1 MRYAVCGIRGCLPAF
16 MNALE
21 EIGYK
26 DGDEL
31 YLLGDIAGDCAT
43 VFELFRKLRGMNGIH
58 PVMGLEDVHFQNWL
72 LARRYPEA
80 VPSKAVK
87 GYPVWEDVVDNI
99 SEYEIDGL
107 ISWIDSW
114 PCAVELD
121 DAFLLYSI
129 SSNILSNEELSS
141 LSKKHRTGSVERF
154 RNCLIP
160 MEFRDE
166 MISKLTTP
174 TSRLMFTPNKK
185 IFVGNCLNLIESAA
199 AESLI
204 VKSRSLNGVSVIDM
218 DNPKHAVTG
227 CLPVKFIWVQG

>member
-26 DGDEL
+26 NGDEL

-43 VFELFRKLRGMNGIH
+43 VFELFRKLKGMNGIH
-58 PVMGLEDVHFQNWL
+58 PVMGQEDVHFQNWL

-87 GYPVWEDVVDNI
+87 GYPVWGDVVNDI
-99 SEYEIDGL
+99 SEYEIDSL

-121 DAFLLYSI
+121 EAFLLYSI
-129 SSNILSNEELSS
+129 SSNIFSNEDLST
-141 LSKKHRTGSVERF
+141 LSKKHRVGTIERF

-160 MEFRDE
+160 TEFRDE

-174 TSRLMFTPNKK
+174 TSRLMFKSDRK
-185 IFVGNCLNLIESAA
+185 IFVGNCSNLFGSAA

-204 VKSRSLNGVSVIDM
+204 IKPGSLNGVSVIDI

>member
-1 MRYAVCGIRGCLPAF
+1 

-26 DGDEL
+26 NGDEL
-31 YLLGDIAGDCAT
+31 YLLGDIAGKSAT
-43 VFELFRKLRGMNGIH
+43 VFELFRKLRSMSGIY
-58 PVMGLEDVHFQNWL
+58 PIMGQEDVHFQNWL

-80 VPSKAVK
+80 VPAKAVK
-87 GYPVWEDVVDNI
+87 GYPVWEDVVNNI

-121 DAFLLYSI
+121 EAFLLYSI

-141 LSKKHRTGSVERF
+141 LSKKHRIGTVERF

-166 MISKLTTP
+166 MISKLTMP
-174 TSRLMFTPNKK
+174 TYGLMFTPNRK
-185 IFVGNCLNLIESAA
+185 IFVGNRSNLIGSAV

-204 VKSRSLNGVSVIDM
+204 IKPGSLNGVSVIDI
-218 DNPKHAVTG
+218 DNPKHAVMG
-227 CLPVKFIWVQG
+227 CLPVKFIWAQG